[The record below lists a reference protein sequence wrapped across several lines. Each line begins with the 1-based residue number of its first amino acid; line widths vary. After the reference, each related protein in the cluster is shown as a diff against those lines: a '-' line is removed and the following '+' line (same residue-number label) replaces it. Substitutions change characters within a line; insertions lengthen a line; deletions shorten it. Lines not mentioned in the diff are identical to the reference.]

1 VCQMDSFHKVPP
13 HGRILDWLGAEGVQ
27 RLLTYAQSNE
37 HLFKDSEIV
46 SGVNRSVRVSRVLAL
61 GHLENDILAKI
72 KETFPMIFEA
82 LCVRPFSP
90 NVELDLAAHG
100 DGAFF
105 ARHFDTNRHRHRI
118 ISAIYYFHALPKA
131 FSGGL
136 LRLHSMAAS
145 GEEGTFID
153 IPPDLDS
160 LVFFPSIFPHE
171 VSHISS
177 PSGRFLD
184 SRFAINIWLSR
195 GQGTNVQ

>member
-1 VCQMDSFHKVPP
+1 MDSFHKVPP
-13 HGRILDWLGAEGVQ
+13 HGRIRDWLGAQGVQ

-37 HLFKDSEIV
+37 HLFKDSETV
-46 SGVNRSVRVSRVLAL
+46 SGFNHSVRVSRVLEL
-61 GHLENDILAKI
+61 GYLENDILTKI
-72 KETFPMIFEA
+72 KETLPMIFET
-82 LCVRPFSP
+82 LCVKPFSP

-105 ARHFDTNRHRHRI
+105 ARHFDTIRQRHRI
-118 ISAIYYFHALPKA
+118 ISAIYYFHGLPRA

-145 GEEGTFID
+145 GEEGTFVD

-171 VSHISS
+171 VSRISS

-195 GQGTNVQ
+195 GQGTNVN